1 MSGSWPRDH
10 SSRCHP
16 RSWDQYV
23 CLKGNPDFP
32 NLHKPACYC
41 MLEENNFGANMG
53 ESGLSALT
61 KCPHKLPISSLIS
74 QINFTRLLQSLFTYI
89 AKITVHL
96 NFGICANHQIHKNY
110 IIITNP
116 WKSCVESVGC
126 CVKQVVLKTPR
137 PTFFTA
143 PQMSHCRLS
152 GKYSKHTK
160 ILFPMRRGKKRKTT
174 NGIKRLLSCTFHIIH
189 NHWQLNQK
197 WKLCWPRP
205 FILFKKVYYE

>member
-1 MSGSWPRDH
+1 MLVLTSL
-10 SSRCHP
+10 CF
-16 RSWDQYV
+16 YFAI
-23 CLKGNPDFP
+23 DFA
-32 NLHKPACYC
+32 NLHEPACYC
-41 MLEENNFGANMG
+41 MLEENNFGANMGESG

-96 NFGICANHQIHKNY
+96 NFGICANHQIHKNC

-116 WKSCVESVGC
+116 RKSCVESVGC

-160 ILFPMRRGKKRKTT
+160 ILFPTWRGKKRKTT
-174 NGIKRLLSCTFHIIH
+174 NGSKILLSCTF
-189 NHWQLNQK
+189 QTTFQK
-197 WKLCWPRP
+197 
-205 FILFKKVYYE
+205 